1 MSGYED
7 VKIKVGYAGRT
18 EILTLKL
25 RDGELAPYDLD
36 REYKVI
42 GRSTDRV
49 DAIAKVTGAAKYT
62 YDKNLPKMLFG
73 RMLRCPHANANVKSI
88 DLEAARKMKGVY
100 AVLDLSLE
108 ARRASKR
115 FAWDAVAAV
124 AAETEALAEEACRAI
139 KVEYEVLP
147 FAVRTRD
154 AMKDGAPQVGRR
166 DDVNVNAMDRRL
178 RRRRRESA
186 EDYAARLADL
196 EKKRDAEWERIAQE
210 AHAVVEE
217 NFETQ
222 CQTHTSLETHGVV
235 CDWDGDKLLCYAS
248 TQATFN
254 VQRELRGAAGAGD
267 VRVLTEYLGGGFGS
281 KFSAGVEGVTGAK
294 LAKEAGRPV
303 KMMLDRREEHTSVGN
318 RPDSIQKIKMA
329 VAKDGTILGYR
340 ARVWGTPGSGAWGA
354 GARNDTMY
362 ELGQVDKLEYGVR
375 TNTGS
380 LRAMRA
386 PGWPQGVY
394 ALEQMMDIA
403 AEKLGMDPLAFRKL
417 NDQHLVRPYE
427 FAIGAERIGW
437 KKRKKRAGADRGVMK
452 RGFGCAGTEWFAKG
466 GGGAKCKVRIFPDAR
481 VEIRNGSQDI
491 GTGTRT
497 IMGMVA
503 AEELGLEPEQI
514 STFIGDTTD
523 PRGPA
528 SGGSTTAPT
537 LTPAARSA
545 ADAAKKELLD
555 LVAQARRADAKD
567 LDLFDGYVVRKRGSR
582 RENLMRFDEA
592 CALIEDDFI
601 EVEPRRPRN
610 IDEGFTQTNAG
621 AQFAE
626 VEVDTETGEVRV
638 LRVVAVADGGKII
651 NAKTAESQVSGGVI
665 QGVSYALF
673 EERVMD
679 PQKGHMLNADME
691 SYKIAGPVDTPEIDV
706 VLVDVANGF
715 NATSCMGL
723 GEPPVIATAAAI
735 ANAVHNAIGVR
746 VTSIPITPKKVL
758 EALAREEKK

>member
-1 MSGYED
+1 MSTED

-18 EILTLKL
+18 EMLTLKVREGDL
-25 RDGELAPYDLD
+25 VPYDLD

-62 YDKNLPKMLFG
+62 YDKNLPKMLHG
-73 RMLRCPHANANVKSI
+73 RMLRCPHPNANVKAI
-88 DLEAARKMKGVY
+88 DFSKAEKMKGVH

-124 AAETEALAEEACRAI
+124 AAETEAIAEEACRAI
-139 KVEYEVLP
+139 EVEYEVLP

-154 AMKDGAPQVGRR
+154 AMKPDAPQVGRR
-166 DDVNVNAMDRRL
+166 NDVNVNVMDRRL
-178 RRRRRESA
+178 RKRRRESN
-186 EDYAARLADL
+186 EDYAARIAEV
-196 EKKRDAEWERIAQE
+196 EKERDAEWALIEKE
-210 AHAVVEE
+210 AHLIVEDE
-217 NFETQ
+217 FETQ

-235 CDWDGDKLLCYAS
+235 CDWDGENLLCYAS

-254 VQRELRGAAGAGD
+254 VQRELRSAANARD
-267 VRVLTEYLGGGFGS
+267 VRVQTEYLGGGFGS
-281 KFSAGVEGVTGAK
+281 KFSAGIEGVTGAR
-294 LAKEAGRPV
+294 LAKKAGRPV

-318 RPDSIQKIKMA
+318 RPDSIQKLKMA

-340 ARVWGTPGSGAWGA
+340 VRSWGTPGSGSSGA

-362 ELGQVDKLEYGVR
+362 ELGKVDKIEYSVR

-386 PGWPQGVY
+386 PGFPQGVY

-403 AEKLGMDPLAFRKL
+403 AARLKMDPLEFRNK
-417 NDQHLVRPYE
+417 NDRHLVRPHE
-427 FAIGAERIGW
+427 FEIGAAKIGW
-437 KKRKKRAGADRGVMK
+437 KNRNRKPGSGRGPIK
-452 RGFGCAGTEWFAKG
+452 RGIGCAGTEWFARG
-466 GGGAKCKVRIFPDAR
+466 GRGASCKVRIFPDGK

-503 AEELGLEPEQI
+503 AEELGLEPELI
-514 STFIGDTTD
+514 DTFIGDTND
-523 PRGPA
+523 PKGPA

-537 LTPAARSA
+537 LTPAARVA
-545 ADAAKKELLD
+545 AHKAKLQLLS
-555 LVAQARRADAKD
+555 LVASAREADLGD
-567 LDLFDGYVVRKRGSR
+567 LDLFDGYVVKKRGSR
-582 RENLMRFDEA
+582 RDRIMSFEEA
-592 CALIEDDFI
+592 CALIIDDFI
-601 EVEPRRPRN
+601 EVVGDGPSN
-610 IDEGFTQTNAG
+610 IREGFTRTNSG
-621 AQFAE
+621 AQFAD

-651 NAKTAESQVSGGVI
+651 NAKTAQSQVSGGVI

-673 EERVMD
+673 EDRVMD

-691 SYKIAGPVDTPEIDV
+691 SYKIAGPVDTPEIEV

-715 NATSCMGL
+715 NLTSCMGL

-735 ANAVHNAIGVR
+735 ANAVQNAIGVR
-746 VTSIPITPKKVL
+746 IKSIPITPKKVL